1 MTALV
6 HPPARRPAARPDPA
20 QRAAWQL
27 AIWRAVA
34 APRHHRYALWGA
46 ARDAGMGPAARPLL
60 DLADEAPT
68 CHCAAPRRR
77 ALLPN

>member
-1 MTALV
+1 VTALV

-46 ARDAGMGPAARPLL
+46 ARDAGMG
-60 DLADEAPT
+60 EAPT